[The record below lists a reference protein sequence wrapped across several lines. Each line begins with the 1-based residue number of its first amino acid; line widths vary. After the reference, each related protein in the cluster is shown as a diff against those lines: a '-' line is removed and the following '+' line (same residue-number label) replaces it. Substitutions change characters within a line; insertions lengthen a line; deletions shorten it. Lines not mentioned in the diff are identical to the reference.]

1 MGQGPTFRLCS
12 PRSHRWPLSPGG
24 ATGRHPTLY
33 SYPPGH
39 PSAPRLF
46 AWGGTRGCEG
56 SRGVQ
61 VYGGGCVGCVRVGG
75 SLWGV
80 YVWGVCV
87 RCIHGG
93 GLCGVCTH
101 GGGLC
106 GVSVVSQCLHTGVS
120 ASALTHS
127 PPCTAPRGTLGNA
140 VLRPPHTTGGCT
152 LADYT
157 SREAQRR
164 GGQPMGARAG
174 RRPGYIRRRPTR
186 RAPVSPEQRRS
197 EGAERRRQR
206 HRVRPAP
213 GSGGTASAAPCRGSA
228 GSGCTR
234 GGGWV
239 LGGAPRG
246 ARG

>member
-1 MGQGPTFRLCS
+1 M
-12 PRSHRWPLSPGG
+12 
-24 ATGRHPTLY
+24 
-33 SYPPGH
+33 
-39 PSAPRLF
+39 
-46 AWGGTRGCEG
+46 
-56 SRGVQ
+56 
-61 VYGGGCVGCVRVGG
+61 GCVRVGG

-80 YVWGVCV
+80 YIRGGLCEVYTWRGAVWGVY
-87 RCIHGG
+87 
-93 GLCGVCTH
+93 TW
-101 GGGLC
+101 GGLC

-206 HRVRPAP
+206 HRVRPAL

-228 GSGCTR
+228 GSGCTG